1 MDQTRAL
8 PQLLQLYFCMDVEFL
23 RVQVASLLSVAA
35 EVSLQLGWSLEF
47 SAQVGGHKCRKAG
60 SGEWHGQ

>member
-1 MDQTRAL
+1 M
-8 PQLLQLYFCMDVEFL
+8 
-23 RVQVASLLSVAA
+23 QVTSLLSVGA